1 MINSLRRGHFRLL
14 PRYKGSPQQVA
25 AFEFMLDAQMG
36 FVDVNYK
43 PFTFKCINHYNME
56 PSIKQ
61 ITQTNKLKKRQQV
74 TDSSNIFWVTNNI
87 KDAASHN

>member
-1 MINSLRRGHFRLL
+1 
-14 PRYKGSPQQVA
+14 
-25 AFEFMLDAQMG
+25 
-36 FVDVNYK
+36 
-43 PFTFKCINHYNME
+43 ME

-61 ITQTNKLKKRQQV
+61 ITQTNKLKKQQQV

>member
-1 MINSLRRGHFRLL
+1 
-14 PRYKGSPQQVA
+14 
-25 AFEFMLDAQMG
+25 MG

-56 PSIKQ
+56 PPIKQ